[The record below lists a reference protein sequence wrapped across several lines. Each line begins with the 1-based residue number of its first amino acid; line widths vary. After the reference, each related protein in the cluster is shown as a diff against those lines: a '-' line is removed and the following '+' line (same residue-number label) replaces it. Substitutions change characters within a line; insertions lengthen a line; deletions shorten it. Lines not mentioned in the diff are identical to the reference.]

1 MRIKLKWPVVFFLCL
16 PPIAGASALL
26 VLGRSADLKN
36 KLLGVYYVV
45 RFVVVI

>member
-1 MRIKLKWPVVFFLCL
+1 MKVKLKWPVLFVLCL

-26 VLGRSADLKN
+26 GMGREPELKN

-45 RFVVVI
+45 RI